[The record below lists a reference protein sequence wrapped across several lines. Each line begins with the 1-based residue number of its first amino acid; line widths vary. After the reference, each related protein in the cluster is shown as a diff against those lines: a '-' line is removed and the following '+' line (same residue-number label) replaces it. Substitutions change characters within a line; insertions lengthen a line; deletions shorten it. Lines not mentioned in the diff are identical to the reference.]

1 MQILFRNLC
10 KQFTCVECFT
20 NSRFCSHLTDK
31 LHFYACVCAQ
41 SRPSLCNPMDCS
53 PPGSSVH
60 GISQAGILERFAS
73 FSSSYISMWAIKR
86 HLNICYYVCFK
97 GSTLVWTF
105 IFLTQKS
112 VYYCYQ
118 EEEHSIRLEICSSL
132 GNRFVAWVRNWYMM
146 LSLVTPIALY
156 PWATF
161 VCLTAK
167 Y

>member
-20 NSRFCSHLTDK
+20 SSRFCSHWSDT
-31 LHFYACVCAQ
+31 F
-41 SRPSLCNPMDCS
+41 LCMRECS
-53 PPGSSVH
+53 VTSKSSVR
-60 GISQAGILERFAS
+60 GISQARVLELFLLQLH
-73 FSSSYISMWAIKR
+73 FYVGYQEISQY
-86 HLNICYYVCFK
+86 LLLCFK
-97 GSTLVWTF
+97 GSALVWTL

-118 EEEHSIRLEICSSL
+118 GEEHSIRLEICSSL

-146 LSLVTPIALY
+146 LFLPTRIALC
-156 PWATF
+156 PWETF